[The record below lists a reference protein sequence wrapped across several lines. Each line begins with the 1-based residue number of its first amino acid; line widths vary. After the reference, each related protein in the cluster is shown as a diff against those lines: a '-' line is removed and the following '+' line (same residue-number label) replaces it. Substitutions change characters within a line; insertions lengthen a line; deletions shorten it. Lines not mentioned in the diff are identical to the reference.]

1 MKRKY
6 NVQIGDKA
14 RDRVSGFTG
23 TVTCRKEHLFG
34 NMQFVLE
41 NFNEAG
47 DKSGEAY
54 AYDWQQLELV
64 IENSM
69 PVTECVNPGDVEL
82 GDEVEDRITCHVGV
96 VTSVW
101 YWMNGCI
108 EALVE
113 GEDVDG
119 KEIVRRNSVHR
130 FEVLEKGRIK
140 PVTKKAKEQ
149 VARKTGGPSMRL
161 TRESLK

>member
-1 MKRKY
+1 MRKY
-6 NVQIGDKA
+6 NVQIGDRA
-14 RDRVSGFTG
+14 RDKVSGFVG

-41 NFNEAG
+41 NFTETG
-47 DKSGEAY
+47 DKASDAF
-54 AYDWQQLELV
+54 AFDWQQLELLV
-64 IENSM
+64 GDFH

-82 GDEVEDRITCHVGV
+82 GDEVEDRITYHVGV

-113 GEDVDG
+113 APDEDG
-119 KEIVRRNSVHR
+119 KEVFRRGSIHR
-130 FEVLEKGRIK
+130 YEVTQKGRVK
-140 PVTKKAKEQ
+140 PASKKAEKQIE
-149 VARKTGGPSMRL
+149 RKTGGPSMRL
-161 TRESLK
+161 SRESLK